1 MVEKYYLEMAHHLH
15 NIRINQTVA
24 YLYFTATTT
33 NRYLAYNGADTYWR
47 ADGIHYFEKT
57 SGYKGTWDASSNLTV
72 NGTIT
77 ESSALR
83 YKENIN
89 PLENSLD
96 KVSKLRGVS
105 YVKKETGLK
114 EFGFIAEEVN
124 EIIPELVLRN
134 PEGEIESVAYGRFVS
149 VLAEAIKELKAEI
162 EVLKQNK

>member
-1 MVEKYYLEMAHHLH
+1 MKNFLDP

-149 VLAEAIKELKAEI
+149 VLAEAIKELKTEI